1 MVNNFFL
8 KYRPTKKF
16 EQEVT
21 FKFITYSKDIYVA
34 KCNFFRRWKRT
45 NELNKL
51 KHYFTLDKKTLLN
64 NKAEQKT

>member
-21 FKFITYSKDIYVA
+21 FKLITYSKDIYVA
-34 KCNFFRRWKRT
+34 KCNFFSTMKKNKRI
-45 NELNKL
+45 KQI
-51 KHYFTLDKKTLLN
+51 KALLYS
-64 NKAEQKT
+64 